1 MLVYAGTGCEFTE
14 TGMDEFMQSRRSFVK
29 RAAYMTPAVLT
40 LAAAPE
46 FAKAGSIKDDKDK
59 DKKPKKDK

>member
-1 MLVYAGTGCEFTE
+1 MG
-14 TGMDEFMQSRRSFVK
+14 EFMESRRDFVRK
-29 RAAYMTPAVLT
+29 AAYMTPAVLT

-46 FAKAGSIKDDKDK
+46 FAKAGSVKDDK